1 MKLDKRTCLNIG
13 VTVFLLYLVIH
24 YWSRAASV
32 AGLVLGAAMPL
43 ILGCGIAYLLN
54 IVMTGLEKYLLD
66 RGNALYGQKNF
77 GHITVFSHCAAD
89 HPSDHTVCCTGIDHV
104 YPAFG
109 Q

>member
-66 RGNALYGQKNF
+66 RGKMPFIVKGTLA
-77 GHITVFSHCAAD
+77 I
-89 HPSDHTVCCTGIDHV
+89 
-104 YPAFG
+104 
-109 Q
+109 